1 MSRHIDKNKSQGMI
15 RPVLKTLD
23 VSLDEYLSPNC
34 LNMTGLDHDVKT
46 NKPELTAPY

>member
-1 MSRHIDKNKSQGMI
+1 MI

-23 VSLDEYLSPNC
+23 LSLNEYLAINH

-46 NKPELTAPY
+46 TKPELTAPC